1 MQVVE
6 KETPAPKSIRSA
18 TADLPLLERLGVRYF
33 RKLSI
38 AHGKVDAGDG
48 VAYLNP
54 QERHELRRVVR
65 SGVTRAAIAGALS
78 TIASGTAEIIARSIL
93 HPDALTATT
102 ATQVKLWIV
111 IGSATAIASVIEISY
126 LYWDGL
132 KTVHELTRV
141 AGLELFPEGERT
153 AVSQA
158 MARAALELPNPTA
171 AVFGI
176 DPRREASKFGLF
188 VASIVYKA
196 KVSASNFLAKALFRR
211 VLGRALVRAWLP
223 LVAVPVTAAWNGIVA
238 WLILREARVRA
249 MGPSAAEEM
258 TDAFFTE
265 VGDGGLSDLARA
277 AALRAVASS
286 IVRTRDM
293 HPNLVELLHRVRKL
307 VGDIDAQSLD
317 DPHEFIAC
325 LEKLTHDEQSLVL
338 GVLSIAAILDGRLT
352 HAEKKL
358 VAQARLACGRTPN
371 IDALDHLRKS
381 FLAGDALDREA
392 LRVVGN

>member
-1 MQVVE
+1 MQVAE
-6 KETPAPKSIRSA
+6 SRKSGAPPQSIRSA

-33 RKLSI
+33 RKLSSF
-38 AHGKVDAGDG
+38 HGIVDAGDG

-65 SGVTRAAIAGALS
+65 SGITRAAVAGALS
-78 TIASGTAEIIARSIL
+78 TIASGTAEIIARRIL
-93 HPDALTATT
+93 HPDAPDATWE
-102 ATQVKLWIV
+102 TQVKLWTV
-111 IGSATAIASVIEISY
+111 IGTATAVASILEISY

-158 MARAALELPNPTA
+158 MARAALELPNPTS

-176 DPRREASKFGLF
+176 DPRREASRFGLF
-188 VASIVYKA
+188 VASVVYKA
-196 KVSASNFLAKALFRR
+196 KVSASNFIAKALFRR

-258 TDAFFTE
+258 TDAFFKE
-265 VGDGGLSDLARA
+265 APPLSDLARA
-277 AALRAVASS
+277 ATLRAVASS
-286 IVRTRDM
+286 IVRTKDM
-293 HPNLVELLHRVRKL
+293 HPNLVELLHRVRKF

-352 HAEKKL
+352 RAEKNL
-358 VAQARLACGRTPN
+358 VAQARIACKRAPN

-392 LRVVGN
+392 LKVVGN

>member
-1 MQVVE
+1 
-6 KETPAPKSIRSA
+6 
-18 TADLPLLERLGVRYF
+18 VRTG
-33 RKLSI
+33 I
-38 AHGKVDAGDG
+38 
-48 VAYLNP
+48 
-54 QERHELRRVVR
+54 
-65 SGVTRAAIAGALS
+65 TRAAIAGALS
-78 TIASGTAEIIARSIL
+78 TIVSGTAEIIARRIL
-93 HPDALTATT
+93 HPDSPSATFE
-102 ATQVKLWIV
+102 TQVKLWTV
-111 IGSATAIASVIEISY
+111 IGVATACASIIEISY

-158 MARAALELPNPTA
+158 MARAALELPNPTG

-176 DPRREASKFGLF
+176 DPRREASKFGLL

-196 KVSASNFLAKALFRR
+196 KVSASNFVAKALVRR
-211 VLGRALVRAWLP
+211 ALGRALVRAWLP
-223 LVAVPVTAAWNGIVA
+223 LVSVPITALWNGVVA

-249 MGPSAAEEM
+249 MGPSAAKEM
-258 TDAFFTE
+258 ADAFFSE
-265 VGDGGLSDLARA
+265 APELSDLARA

-293 HPNLVELLHRVRKL
+293 HPNLVELLIRVRSL
-307 VGDIDAQSLD
+307 VGDIDTQALD

-352 HAEKKL
+352 RAEKKL
-358 VAQARLACGRTPN
+358 VSQARLACGRKPN
-371 IDALDHLRKS
+371 IEALDHLRKS

-392 LRVVGN
+392 LKVVGS

>member
-1 MQVVE
+1 VNVDPIPQ
-6 KETPAPKSIRSA
+6 SA
-18 TADLPLLERLGVRYF
+18 ELPLLERLGVRYF
-33 RKLSI
+33 RSLSKF
-38 AHGKVDAGDG
+38 HGPIDAGDG
-48 VAYLNP
+48 VNYLNP

-65 SGVTRAAIAGALS
+65 SGVTRAAVAGALS
-78 TIASGTAEIIARSIL
+78 TVVSGTAEIIARFVL
-93 HPDALTATT
+93 HPDAPNATWE
-102 ATQVKLWIV
+102 TQVKLWTV
-111 IGSATAIASVIEISY
+111 IGVATASASVIEITY

-158 MARAALELPNPTA
+158 MARAALELPNPTG

-176 DPRREASKFGLF
+176 DPRREASRFGLF
-188 VASIVYKA
+188 VASVVYKA
-196 KVSASNFLAKALFRR
+196 KVSASNFLAKALVRR
-211 VLGRALVRAWLP
+211 VLGRMLVRTWLP
-223 LVAVPVTAAWNGIVA
+223 LVSVPITAAWNGIVA

-249 MGPSAAEEM
+249 MGPSAAKEM
-258 TDAFFTE
+258 ADAFFSE
-265 VGDGGLSDLARA
+265 APELSDLARA

-293 HPNLVELLHRVRKL
+293 HPNLVELLIRVRSL
-307 VGDIDAQSLD
+307 VGDIDTQALD
-317 DPHEFIAC
+317 DPHEVIAC

-352 HAEKKL
+352 GAEKKL
-358 VAQARLACGRTPN
+358 VGQARQACGRKSN
-371 IDALDHLRKS
+371 IEALDHLRKS

-392 LRVVGN
+392 LKVVGS

>member
-1 MQVVE
+1 VQVAE
-6 KETPAPKSIRSA
+6 KELAPQSIRTA

-33 RKLSI
+33 RRLST
-38 AHGKVDAGDG
+38 AHGPIDAGDG

-65 SGVTRAAIAGALS
+65 SGVTRAAVAGAIS
-78 TIASGTAEIIARSIL
+78 TCVSGTAEIIARHIL
-93 HPDALTATT
+93 HPEAANATWE
-102 ATQVKLWIV
+102 TQAKLWTV
-111 IGSATAIASVIEISY
+111 IGVATACASIVEISY

-158 MARAALELPNPTA
+158 MARAALELPNPTG

-176 DPRREASKFGLF
+176 DPRREASKFGLL
-188 VASIVYKA
+188 VASVVYKA
-196 KVSASNFLAKALFRR
+196 KVSVSNFLAKALFRR
-211 VLGRALVRAWLP
+211 VLGRAILRASLLP
-223 LVAVPVTAAWNGIVA
+223 LVAVPVTAAWNGVVA

-258 TDAFFTE
+258 TDAFFSE
-265 VGDGGLSDLARA
+265 APPLSDLARA

-286 IVRTRDM
+286 IVRTRDL
-293 HPNLVELLHRVRKL
+293 HPNLIELLIRVRKF

-338 GVLSIAAILDGRLT
+338 GILSIAAILDGRLT
-352 HAEKKL
+352 RAEKKL
-358 VAQARLACGRTPN
+358 VAQARVACGRAPN
-371 IDALDHLRKS
+371 LDALDHLRKS